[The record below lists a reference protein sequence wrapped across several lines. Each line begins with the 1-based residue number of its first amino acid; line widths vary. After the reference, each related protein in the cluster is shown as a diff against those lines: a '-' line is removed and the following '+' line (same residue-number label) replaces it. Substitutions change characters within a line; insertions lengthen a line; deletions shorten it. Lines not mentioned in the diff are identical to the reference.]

1 MNNFDKL
8 NLQKMINTN
17 DVMDE
22 TENIRTKKHS
32 DKIKEDIIIL
42 LELKK
47 KYFRLARTNVNE
59 FNQLCISRCN
69 FLHNNY
75 TDIFNKVKNDE
86 IDLSILYEFLYVLKE
101 IEDSKIDQH
110 EGSFKVGKLLKHLY
124 IDSALKKS
132 EKLEKINDNKK
143 INLNKLKKISWSE
156 YKEKNL
162 ENN

>member
-59 FNQLCISRCN
+59 FNQLCISRCT
-69 FLHNNY
+69 FLYNNY

-132 EKLEKINDNKK
+132 EKLDKIYDNKK
-143 INLNKLKKISWSE
+143 INLNKPKKISWSE